1 MEKQIKVV
9 LYMST
14 TLRHIYV
21 FGKQKMT
28 CKVQEQAT
36 SKDSGAIYIW
46 WGQLWDRQYSLF
58 EHSGMTTSWRHQYIH
73 IKKVLSLKYKLLEN
87 ITPLLSLSTTDTPVV
102 GLFQIPWYLSTLDT
116 KVPFTLSTLSSGR
129 LTSAYM
135 WRHSSDHICEGGCQ
149 SAANPV
155 ICWILESGWSS
166 LRL

>member
-1 MEKQIKVV
+1 MV
-9 LYMST
+9 
-14 TLRHIYV
+14 HNIYEHN
-21 FGKQKMT
+21 FEIQYSWAPFISRKQKVS
-28 CKVQEQAT
+28 CKFQGSV
-36 SKDSGAIYIW
+36 AILYIW
-46 WGQLWDRQYSLF
+46 GELWDRRYSIF
-58 EHSGMTTSWRHQYIH
+58 EHSGMTTSWRHQYIQ
-73 IKKVLSLKYKLLEN
+73 IEKVLSLKYKLLEN

-166 LRL
+166 